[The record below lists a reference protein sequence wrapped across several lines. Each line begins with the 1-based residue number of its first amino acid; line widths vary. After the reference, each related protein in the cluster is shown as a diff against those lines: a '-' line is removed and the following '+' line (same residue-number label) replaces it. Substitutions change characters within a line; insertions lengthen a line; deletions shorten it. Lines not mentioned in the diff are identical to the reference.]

1 MDIIDILIN
10 KSSGKYEKY
19 YREISIHHVLNG
31 YLFENYQKWH

>member
-10 KSSGKYEKY
+10 KSSDEYEKY
-19 YREISIHHVLNG
+19 YREISICHVLKG

>member
-10 KSSGKYEKY
+10 KSSDEYEKY
-19 YREISIHHVLNG
+19 YHEISIRHGFKG